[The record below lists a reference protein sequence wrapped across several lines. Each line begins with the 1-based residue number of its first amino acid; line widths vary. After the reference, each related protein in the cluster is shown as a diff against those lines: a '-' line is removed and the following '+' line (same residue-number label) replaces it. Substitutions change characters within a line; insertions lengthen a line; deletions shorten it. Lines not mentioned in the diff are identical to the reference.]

1 MEQLIIN
8 MVTNYYTSNKAIKN
22 LLRYI
27 VGKGN
32 NEGKE
37 HVRFSSA
44 KGLSFDYKKAASQ
57 LIITQKALGKTDGR
71 RVYHMVVSFPESFDE
86 NRDGKLID
94 LVACSV
100 ADVLFVDYQT
110 FYAVH
115 TSTDNLHIH
124 FAFNA
129 VSYRNG
135 KKWHKSPK
143 EFREFRE
150 YILGA
155 VNRTLIKYGYEP
167 MTLKKDSKETEKKLE
182 EYLINEDTLEYFLEV
197 VLKKD
202 KGKVMK
208 GYNNEF
214 DKILYSDVLPPL

>member
-8 MVTNYYTSNKAIKN
+8 LVTNHYTSNKAIRN

-27 VGKGN
+27 AGKGN
-32 NEGKE
+32 NEGRE
-37 HVRFSSA
+37 HIRFSSA

-57 LIITQKALGKTDGR
+57 LIIMQKALGKTDDR
-71 RVYHMVVSFPESFDE
+71 RIYHMVISFPESFKE

-94 LVACSV
+94 LVASSV
-100 ADVLFVDYQT
+100 ADVLFVDYQI

-135 KKWHKSPK
+135 KKWHKSLK

-150 YILGA
+150 YILGT
-155 VNRTLIKYGYEP
+155 VNRTLVKYGYKP

-182 EYLINEDTLEYFLEV
+182 EYFIDKNTSEYFVKV
-197 VLKKD
+197 VLKGNKGQEIKD
-202 KGKVMK
+202 YDNK
-208 GYNNEF
+208 F
-214 DKILYSDVLPPL
+214 DKVLCIEKI

>member
-22 LLRYI
+22 LFRYI

-37 HVRFSSA
+37 HIRFSSA

-57 LIITQKALGKTDGR
+57 LIITQEALGKATDR
-71 RVYHMVVSFPESFDE
+71 RVYHIIVSFPESFKE
-86 NRDGKLID
+86 NKDGKLID
-94 LVACSV
+94 LI
-100 ADVLFVDYQT
+100 ADSIAKVLFTDYQT

-129 VSYRNG
+129 ASYKTG
-135 KKWHKSPK
+135 IKWHKSQK

-150 YILGA
+150 DILDV
-155 VNRTLIKYGYEP
+155 VNEILIEYGYEP
-167 MTLKKDSKETEKKLE
+167 MVLRKDSKETERKLE
-182 EYLINEDTLEYFLEV
+182 EYLINKNTLKYFAEV
-197 VLKKD
+197 VLKGD
-202 KGKVMK
+202 EEKVIK
-208 GYNNEF
+208 NYGDGF
-214 DKILYSDVLPPL
+214 DEILDIKNRV